1 MNKITWNEIFTL
13 RICAHTTQRI
23 TAIQL
28 TLFKI
33 HVEKI
38 HFIFETYFMYIENIG
53 HMCYE

>member
-1 MNKITWNEIFTL
+1 MKFYTL